1 MKKVFHGMFAR
12 LMTVMLAAILACVL
26 VLYSL
31 FYFTIRADHIDA
43 RMNELKRQAYDIAY
57 LASRVHN
64 NSIAESFGYNSTTEN
79 YIKWKANSI
88 YSDFNAYSVVVDRT
102 GKTTLYATPELMKE
116 EDMIFDQQKI
126 VSILSRVLHGEEI
139 IFRTQSG
146 GKPMF
151 TVAVPW
157 ADRGTVLGAVFIQ
170 TAAQTVYATY
180 AGFALQ
186 VFAAALVTCA
196 LAAVCVFF
204 TTRQII
210 APLRVMAQMAGRNGA
225 GQV

>member
-126 VSILSRVLHGEEI
+126 VSILSRVLHG
-139 IFRTQSG
+139 
-146 GKPMF
+146 
-151 TVAVPW
+151 
-157 ADRGTVLGAVFIQ
+157 
-170 TAAQTVYATY
+170 
-180 AGFALQ
+180 
-186 VFAAALVTCA
+186 
-196 LAAVCVFF
+196 
-204 TTRQII
+204 
-210 APLRVMAQMAGRNGA
+210 
-225 GQV
+225 

>member
-43 RMNELKRQAYDIAY
+43 RMNELKRQDYDIAY

-79 YIKWKANSI
+79 YIKWKANTI

-157 ADRGTVLGAVFIQ
+157 ADRGWARCLSRPPRRRYTPPMR
-170 TAAQTVYATY
+170 
-180 AGFALQ
+180 ALRCRCSPRRWSP
-186 VFAAALVTCA
+186 ARWRRCA
-196 LAAVCVFF
+196 CSS
-204 TTRQII
+204 R
-210 APLRVMAQMAGRNGA
+210 PGRSSRRCA
-225 GQV
+225 